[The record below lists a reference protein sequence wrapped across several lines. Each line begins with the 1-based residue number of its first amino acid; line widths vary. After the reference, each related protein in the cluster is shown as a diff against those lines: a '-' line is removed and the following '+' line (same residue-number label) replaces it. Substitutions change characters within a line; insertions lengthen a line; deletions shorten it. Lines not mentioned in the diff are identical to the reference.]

1 MFTKIKNTYV
11 TLAQKIS
18 ASVVSPTEKQARVVL
33 FLTGVAILGI
43 GLSGHAIAQTKQD
56 IGVFNDDRLQQA
68 IGVVMGFLE
77 GSFGALIMTASGVG
91 AIMSAAFGNY
101 KAAMSLLVVA
111 VGSFIL
117 RSLVSTFFDNVG
129 F

>member
-43 GLSGHAIAQTKQD
+43 GLSGHAIAQGQD